1 MEKFAEVGKYVG
13 MVFVSCNFYIFA
25 QPHQDVVCWEF
36 DVFSRIGLELTW
48 MRMRGCKMV
57 CVRKVVSLKRE

>member
-25 QPHQDVVCWEF
+25 QPHQMLY
-36 DVFSRIGLELTW
+36 IGNLMCSVGLVGTYLDEDE
-48 MRMRGCKMV
+48 RV
-57 CVRKVVSLKRE
+57 